1 MRAYLIDEI
10 PPSDIRRIGDFLKKN
25 TIQSGIGKIF
35 WVQIP
40 DDILTTIQLQ
50 HSECRPHVFSV
61 ELGPDWLKMEFF
73 VRSLKNMRCTCPG
86 YCTSQQINFII
97 NFAYGMIEDLGIR
110 T

>member
-10 PPSDIRRIGDFLKKN
+10 PPSDIRRIDDFLKKN
-25 TIQSGIGKIF
+25 TIQSGMGEIF

-40 DDILTTIQLQ
+40 DDILTAIQLQ
-50 HSECRPHVFSV
+50 HRECSPHVFSV
-61 ELGPDWLKMEFF
+61 ELGPDWVKMEFF

-97 NFAYGMIEDLGIR
+97 NFANGMIEDLGIR

>member
-10 PPSDIRRIGDFLKKN
+10 LPSDIRKIGDFLKKN
-25 TIQSGIGKIF
+25 TIQSGMEEIF

-40 DDILTTIQLQ
+40 DDILTALQLQ

-61 ELGPDWLKMEFF
+61 ELGPDWIKMEFF
-73 VRSLKNMRCTCPG
+73 VRSLKNMRCTCPA
-86 YCTSQQINFII
+86 YCTSQQTNFII
-97 NFAYGMIEDLGIR
+97 NFANGMIGDLGIR